1 MKVWLS
7 LVAAALWTGLVLYP
21 PTVTELREPL
31 ILLGAC
37 SLLSMV
43 AFVVSARWPFAVAA
57 ACLWIIEYGSALTL
71 ADRADLAAP
80 ALGAAG
86 WLALELV
93 DWSELD
99 ARELRRVMSS
109 AAVVGVLGVAAAL
122 VCVVAGLVV
131 TGTLPLLVALGA
143 GAGVG
148 ALGLGVM
155 LTRRALAGGSDPF
168 VPARAEHRSQR
179 KSL

>member
-1 MKVWLS
+1 LKAWLS
-7 LVAAALWTGLVLYP
+7 LVAAALWTGVVLYP

-37 SLLSMV
+37 SLLSMA
-43 AFVVSARWPFAVAA
+43 AFVLTARWPFAVAA
-57 ACLWIIEYGSALTL
+57 ASLWIIEYGSALTV
-71 ADRADLAAP
+71 ADRGDLAAP
-80 ALGAAG
+80 ALGVAG

-93 DWSELD
+93 DWRGLD

-109 AAVVGVLGVAAAL
+109 AAVVGVLGLAAAL

-155 LTRRALAGGSDPF
+155 LTRRALVSDANF
-168 VPARAEHRSQR
+168 DA
-179 KSL
+179 

>member
-1 MKVWLS
+1 LKAWLS

-37 SLLSMV
+37 SLLSMA
-43 AFVVSARWPFAVAA
+43 AFVLTARWPFAVAA
-57 ACLWIIEYGSALTL
+57 ASLWIIEYGSALTV
-71 ADRADLAAP
+71 ADRGDLAAP
-80 ALGAAG
+80 ALGVAG

-93 DWSELD
+93 DWRGLD

-109 AAVVGVLGVAAAL
+109 AAVVGVLGLAAAL

-155 LTRRALAGGSDPF
+155 LTRRALVSDANF
-168 VPARAEHRSQR
+168 DA
-179 KSL
+179 